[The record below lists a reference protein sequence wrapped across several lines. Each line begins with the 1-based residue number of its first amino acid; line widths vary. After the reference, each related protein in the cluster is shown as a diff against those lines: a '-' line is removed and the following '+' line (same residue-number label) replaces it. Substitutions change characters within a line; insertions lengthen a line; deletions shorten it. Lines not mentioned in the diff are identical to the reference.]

1 MATNPLSPAFRER
14 PKLNGDHY
22 TPAPR
27 LTAAEVAERTGP
39 RWSEDWNSNV
49 GDAAAAT
56 LTACIRAKIGSKAQ
70 GPMIATGTRWRPQHQ
85 VGQSARN
92 ISHINLTLLKFRVG
106 DLTAHEMTFKNRL
119 ETETL
124 HITHATNHA
133 LTGNRAVLFSRIKLQ
148 EERVSFATENTNGND
163 IDQLAT
169 DDHVFFALEVG
180 DCQKPASR
188 FGGTIHRFP
197 FDQPA
202 VKQQGMMHLF
212 DALID
217 KPPRLASQFESIP
230 AVEAMSDDQRTDV
243 VDRLAEQ
250 AKKLK
255 ATNTLFHG
263 PHIMQALTLSVIER
277 CRALP
282 QTLRDDL
289 LQNGELN
296 TIVNV
301 LFRPQILVPR
311 QFYGTPTQ
319 SRTSEQLD
327 MNALNELDDSSDS
340 SSDSEVSSGDV
351 DFYNTNLHHGSAA
364 PPSLPSLH
372 SASSESGDSEG
383 ALSDFNGSIS
393 DSEGSFNLQELY
405 TSAAQAPLTSPHSSS
420 SEGGEWV

>member
-14 PKLNGDHY
+14 PKLNGDQY
-22 TPAPR
+22 KPVPR
-27 LTAAEVAERTGP
+27 LTDAEVADRTGP
-39 RWSEDWNSNV
+39 RWSKDWNSNV
-49 GDAAAAT
+49 GDAAAAA

-106 DLTAHEMTFKNRL
+106 DLTGHEMYFKNRL

-148 EERVSFATENTNGND
+148 EEGVVFPTENTNAND

-243 VDRLAEQ
+243 VDKLAEQ

-289 LQNGELN
+289 LQHGELN

-327 MNALNELDDSSDS
+327 MNALNELDDSSEF
-340 SSDSEVSSGDV
+340 SSDSEVSSGDEE
-351 DFYNTNLHHGSAA
+351 FYNTNLHHGSAA

-372 SASSESGDSEG
+372 SASSESGG
-383 ALSDFNGSIS
+383 
-393 DSEGSFNLQELY
+393 
-405 TSAAQAPLTSPHSSS
+405 
-420 SEGGEWV
+420 

>member
-1 MATNPLSPAFRER
+1 MWT
-14 PKLNGDHY
+14 
-22 TPAPR
+22 
-27 LTAAEVAERTGP
+27 
-39 RWSEDWNSNV
+39 EDAGRSV
-49 GDAAAAT
+49 GQAAAAT
-56 LTACIRAKIGSKAQ
+56 ITALFRRNLGSKAQ

-106 DLTAHEMTFKNRL
+106 DLTAHEMNFKNRL

-133 LTGNRAVLFSRIKLQ
+133 LTDNRAVLFSRIKLQ
-148 EERVSFATENTNGND
+148 EEGVAFPTENTDGND

-217 KPPRLASQFESIP
+217 KPPRLASQFKSIP

-243 VDRLAEQ
+243 VDRLAAQ

-282 QTLRDDL
+282 QALRDDL

-340 SSDSEVSSGDV
+340 SSDSDVSSGDV
-351 DFYNTNLHHGSAA
+351 AFYNQHIFHGSAA

-383 ALSDFNGSIS
+383 ALSDFNGSMS